1 MASASFEKMA
11 GDRKSYRIG
20 NFHNATNLSSRSI
33 HLAGL
38 SVAGFLRIFPQCA
51 RSRHTVPQ
59 RGTPIIVY
67 RQQFPFHGICN
78 WNPIDRGWRTPR
90 NSTYRTSS
98 FPLAWTLWHE
108 PECIALIN
116 WEESDDHHRRF
127 LSHGADRF
135 SDPCH
140 RPCRAL

>member
-98 FPLAWTLWHE
+98 FLWLGLFGMSLS
-108 PECIALIN
+108 ALLLLIGKN
-116 WEESDDHHRRF
+116 PMITIGASF
-127 LSHGADRF
+127 LMG
-135 SDPCH
+135 
-140 RPCRAL
+140 LIG